1 MVTGILCVPAYRWS
15 RTVPARDQIAPW
27 GVHVR
32 DARADGKGGARSK
45 LSPAAD
51 CPMDRQP
58 VICNEGAMNE
68 RTFHDDESVL
78 WTVSEVGTA
87 DGGLDRQGRRIT
99 PVDGYTRRLLFS
111 SERGV
116 VLMLEPPPNW
126 LESSDDELRQWLR
139 LRSRS

>member
-1 MVTGILCVPAYRWS
+1 MDTQPA
-15 RTVPARDQIAPW
+15 
-27 GVHVR
+27 
-32 DARADGKGGARSK
+32 
-45 LSPAAD
+45 
-51 CPMDRQP
+51 
-58 VICNEGAMNE
+58 ICDEVAMNE

-126 LESSDDELRQWLR
+126 LDSSDDELRQWLKI
-139 LRSRS
+139 RSKS